1 MLEKLKNLFKPST
14 EEILEG
20 LKGYE
25 EVHGRPYFSPQLCPF
40 SKYVRAN
47 GVVTRIFGDTRYD
60 N

>member
-1 MLEKLKNLFKPST
+1 MLEKLKRLFEPSAA
-14 EEILEG
+14 EIAEG

-40 SKYVRAN
+40 SQHVREH
-47 GVVTRIFGDTRYD
+47 GVVTRIFRGTRYD